1 MALNPSP
8 QRQSVVTFP
17 TPNVNDILFFE
28 TVDAERVGPDVPK
41 YGSSHPD
48 YKKWPNHRLV
58 HIEAADDQTRY
69 YRYYYAADQLEQDN
83 DNWSYSEADIGGT
96 KFDAVSRDYII
107 RRSEFSSTVPA
118 MGDTMPDTPTGK
130 FSGTHVLA
138 ERKQIPLNDKILNG
152 LYVVEQRV
160 YVKKVPLSRLDFDEF
175 FKTTNETKQIL
186 YYGGEVVSEATVVI
200 GGNTIQNPTIAQL
213 EDNPDNAYVG
223 SPANNTPY
231 WGMNSGTI
239 RTIQQLSDNW
249 YAVTEQEV
257 VKCPTGEIRSDLQ
270 TTSRESV
277 TSGISGLSPSTTTQK
292 LFSTYQTGFGIN
304 PSLVRNTS
312 CWAHNLKGVTGF
324 VAWNSRTVL
333 GVAGKRL
340 GGVAIT
346 PRHIYLA
353 AHANY
358 VVGDTVFFCSKNNE
372 VYSRVIK
379 GVKLNEQY
387 ITNTATF
394 DYGVALLDKDLPP
407 SIEVVKV
414 LPKDGYQYFQTEEF
428 ASHEWQSPNN
438 ASEEVLVMTTDQ
450 DENAHI
456 RKLNKLQFGTFDY
469 DNPLSNI
476 HREFQLNPASSPY
489 DTWDEDMVLGD
500 SGGVCCL
507 VVGGECVLLG
517 LLSGHPTNN
526 ADDPLGPFVSAPV
539 NYKAINQLIT
549 DVDVAYAAL
558 TAADDNDDNVPAA
571 DKLDNYYSDGHQL
584 QPIDLS
590 FNYKS
595 YRPEEQSQGVGCAR
609 LRYET
614 VVNYAF
620 PPILQDVQFDVWNLR
635 SGGARTYPRV
645 LYSKGSFRGPCKA
658 VVDISWSTTQPVG
671 LEAGEKPAP
680 EPISIQNPLFTLSS
694 PPTLHEAVNF
704 TVSINSDETWNNTGA
719 VYNKNA
725 TNVTTWEPHII
736 SSEVKPFR
744 GGWLMETVTVYP
756 PS

>member
-28 TVDAERVGPDVPK
+28 SVDAERVGTDIPE
-41 YGSSHPD
+41 YGSKHPD
-48 YKKWPNHRLV
+48 YKKWPDHRLV
-58 HIEAADDQTRY
+58 HVEAADDQSRY
-69 YRYYYAADQLEQDN
+69 YRYYYAADQLDQDN
-83 DNWSYSEADIGGT
+83 DNWSFSEADIGGT
-96 KFDAVSRDYII
+96 KFDAVSRDYVV

-118 MGDTMPDTPTGK
+118 MGSTMPDTPTGK

-138 ERKQIPLNDKILNG
+138 QRKQIPINDKVLNG

-186 YYGGEVVSEATVVI
+186 YYRGET
-200 GGNTIQNPTIAQL
+200 
-213 EDNPDNAYVG
+213 PDGASGAIETLDSSNA
-223 SPANNTPY
+223 Y
-231 WGMNSGTI
+231 WGMDSGTI

-249 YAVTEQEV
+249 FAVTEQEV
-257 VKCPTGEIRSDLQ
+257 VKCPVGGIRSDLQ
-270 TTSRESV
+270 TTARQSITSAV
-277 TSGISGLSPSTTTQK
+277 TGLSPSTTTQK

-304 PSLVRNTS
+304 PTLVRNTS

-324 VAWNSRTVL
+324 VAWNSRTVS
-333 GVAGKRL
+333 GVVGKQL
-340 GGVAIT
+340 GGVAVT
-346 PRHIYLA
+346 PRHLYFA

-358 VVGDTVFFCSKNNE
+358 VVGDTVFFCSKENE
-372 VYSRVIK
+372 VYPRVIK

-387 ITNTATF
+387 VTAAQSNPQTFDF
-394 DYGVALLDKDLPP
+394 DYGIALLDKDLPS
-407 SIEVVKV
+407 SIDIVKV
-414 LPKDGYQYFQTEEF
+414 LPKDGYQYFQKDEF
-428 ASHEWQSPNN
+428 TGFEWSSPTT
-438 ASEEVLVMTTDQ
+438 ASEEVLVLTTDQ

-469 DNPLSNI
+469 SNPTSNT
-476 HREFQLNPASSPY
+476 HRAYKLRPASSY
-489 DTWDEDMVLGD
+489 EAWDEDIADGD
-500 SGGVCCL
+500 SGSISSL
-507 VVGGECVLLG
+507 IVGDECVLLG
-517 LLSGHPTNN
+517 VITGHPTNN
-526 ADDPLGPFVSAPV
+526 ADKPEGAFVSAPV
-539 NYKAINQLIT
+539 NYEAINQLIK

-558 TAADDNDDNVPAA
+558 TAADDN
-571 DKLDNYYSDGHQL
+571 LSNYYSDGHQL
-584 QPIDLS
+584 QPIDLI
-590 FNYKS
+590 FDYTS
-595 YRPEEQSQGVGCAR
+595 YRPEEGVQTTGCAK

-645 LYSKGSFRGPCKA
+645 LYSKGSFRGPCRA

-671 LEAGEKPAP
+671 LVADEKPAP
-680 EPISIQNPLFTLSS
+680 EPISIQNPLFTLSI

-704 TVSINSDETWNNTGA
+704 TVSINSDETWNDTGA

-725 TNVTTWEPHII
+725 TNVTSWEPHII